1 VTVND
6 EGRNETGFHEM
17 WGIRLTVQLSAS
29 QEGLYSMDL
38 VHASAAAF

>member
-1 VTVND
+1 MVKAGMKLVSMKCGESD
-6 EGRNETGFHEM
+6 LLYR
-17 WGIRLTVQLSAS
+17 SAS